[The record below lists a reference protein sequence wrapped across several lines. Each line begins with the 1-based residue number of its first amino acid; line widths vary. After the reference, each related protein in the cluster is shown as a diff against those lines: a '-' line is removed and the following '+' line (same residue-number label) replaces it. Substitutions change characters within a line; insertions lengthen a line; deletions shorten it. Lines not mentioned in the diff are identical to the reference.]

1 MAEKK
6 SLIKEFSKGILAE
19 NPVLR
24 LVLGT
29 CPTLATTTSV
39 SSAVGMGIAAAV
51 VLVCSNVVISAL
63 RKVIPEKVRI
73 PAYVVIIASFV
84 TIVQMLVKAFLPSLN
99 ESLGVYLPLI
109 VVNCIIL
116 GRAEAFA
123 GKNPVL
129 ASAADGLGMGV
140 GFTAALFLMSSVRE
154 ILGAGSFLGLSIP
167 VLSENPMLIFILP
180 PGGFFVFGILM
191 AVVNHLAE
199 KRGKPRAELRGWRR
213 TDGNDKRASRYP
225 AHRDPHA
232 ELRPVAVSRHLS
244 VSRRLEKAEHRGRH
258 ERGGHLRHGAVHGG
272 YLSHQWAACQM

>member
-39 SSAVGMGIAAAV
+39 SSAVGMGIAAAA

-129 ASAADGLGMGV
+129 ASAADGLHGG
-140 GFTAALFLMSSVRE
+140 ALSDELRARDPRRRLLPRSEHSRAVRE
-154 ILGAGSFLGLSIP
+154 SDAHLHPAARRLLRLRHSD
-167 VLSENPMLIFILP
+167 
-180 PGGFFVFGILM
+180 GGGQSSCREARQAARRAARLRGMSHGGIL
-191 AVVNHLAE
+191 H
-199 KRGKPRAELRGWRR
+199 
-213 TDGNDKRASRYP
+213 
-225 AHRDPHA
+225 AHRA
-232 ELRPVAVSRHLS
+232 
-244 VSRRLEKAEHRGRH
+244 
-258 ERGGHLRHGAVHGG
+258 
-272 YLSHQWAACQM
+272 